1 MNPIIAISVK
11 IVVCIIVGF
20 LMALVKLVVDWV
32 EKDDVLLT
40 KILGWGVFPAM
51 LAIAIFWLLR
61 SVIFASLA

>member
-1 MNPIIAISVK
+1 MNPIMILSVK
-11 IVVCIIVGF
+11 IVACIIVGF
-20 LMALVKLVVDWV
+20 LVALIRFVVRRV
-32 EKDDVLLT
+32 EEDDLLLT